1 MLAADPEYQAAR
13 ERLTL
18 ATHRQVG
25 SIWREIGDDFDRGW
39 PVIAPAIVATIT
51 DAQEG
56 AAADGLAYFD
66 AAMSEQ
72 GITPKQALIDPA
84 AFAGSAYTLDGLAL
98 GDLSAL
104 TYGAVVRARSL
115 PATSLAERIDAGSK
129 WLGTITQTQLA
140 HAGRASMS
148 TKMTADAQAG
158 WTRTVNPPCCRF
170 CGVRAG
176 TFHTWNYAFWQH
188 PGCDC
193 TRTPTTLDRLG
204 DTATDIGPDDITGLS
219 MEQREAIRDG
229 ADIAQVINSDRGRS
243 RDGLTTSEGT
253 TRRGFGYHA
262 LGKDPRNDVR
272 IKGERNF
279 RTTGKRLTPDGIY
292 AIAKDRDEAITLLRQ
307 HGYIYL

>member
-1 MLAADPEYQAAR
+1 MLAADREYQAAR
-13 ERLTL
+13 ERLAL
-18 ATHRQVG
+18 AAHRQVG
-25 SIWREIGDDFDRGW
+25 TIWRQIGDDFDRGW
-39 PVIAPAIVATIT
+39 PIIAPAIVATLT

-66 AAMSEQ
+66 AALQEQ
-72 GITPKQALIDPA
+72 GIAQQPARIDPA
-84 AFAGSAYTLDGLAL
+84 AFAGHSYSLDGMTT
-98 GDLSAL
+98 GDLGSL
-104 TYGAVVRARSL
+104 TYGAVVHARTT
-115 PATSLAERIDAGSK
+115 PATSLSQRLDVGSR
-129 WLGTITQTQLA
+129 WLGRVTQTQLA
-140 HAGRASMS
+140 QAGRASMS
-148 TKMTADAQAG
+148 VAMVTDARTG
-158 WTRTVNPPCCRF
+158 WTRTVNPPCCRW
-170 CGVRAG
+170 CAVRAG
-176 TFHTWNYAFWQH
+176 TFHTWNYPFWQH
-188 PGCDC
+188 TGCDC

-243 RDGLTTSEGT
+243 RDGLTTTEGT

-279 RTTGKRLTPDGIY
+279 RTTKKRLTPDGIY
-292 AIAKDRDEAITLLRQ
+292 AIAKDREEAITLLRQ